1 MDIIH
6 LKYVAEIAKTGSM
19 TKAADNLYMYQAN
32 LSKAIKEL
40 ESELGIIIFKRSSKG
55 ATLTKDGAELL
66 LNAKDIIYRF
76 DQMELLY
83 KKDTDIKKSFS
94 ISVPRASYVSFAF
107 TKFINAVEGTK
118 NLEMDFC
125 ETNSMQAINNI
136 VERKNNIGIIRYALG
151 YEKYYSKLLK
161 DLDIKCEILLDF
173 KYLAVMSVLNPLAS
187 SEAISSNELS
197 DMIEIVHGDSSIP
210 SLSCGHIH
218 RSNMDF
224 SISKCIMVYER
235 GSQFD
240 LLVNVPTSYML
251 VSPIPDEMI
260 KQYNLVQKHVHNVK
274 DQYRDVLIY
283 HKEYKFSDTDRLFIN
298 KLHEIRDEIV
308 LKLA

>member
-6 LKYVAEIAKTGSM
+6 LKYVVEIAKTGSM

-55 ATLTKDGAELL
+55 ATLTKDGSELL
-66 LNAKDIIYRF
+66 LRAKDIISRF
-76 DQMELLY
+76 DQMEMLY
-83 KKDTDIKKSFS
+83 KKDGNIKKSFS
-94 ISVPRASYVSFAF
+94 ISVPRASYISFAF
-107 TKFINAVEGTK
+107 TKFISDIAETK

-136 VERKNNIGIIRYALG
+136 VERKNNLGVIRYSLG
-151 YEKYYSKLLK
+151 YEKYYSKLLR
-161 DLDIKCEILLDF
+161 DLDIKSDILLDF
-173 KYLAVMSVLNPLAS
+173 KYLAVMSVSNPLAS
-187 SEAISSNELS
+187 SETIFANELS
-197 DMIEIVHGDSSIP
+197 NMIEIVHGDSSIP
-210 SLSCGHIH
+210 ALSCGHIH

-251 VSPIPDEMI
+251 VSPIPNEMI
-260 KQYNLVQKHVHNVK
+260 KQYNLVQKHVHNIK
-274 DQYRDVLIY
+274 EQYRDVLIY
-283 HKEYKFSDTDRLFIN
+283 HKEYRFSDTDMLFIN
-298 KLHEIRDEIV
+298 KLHQTRDEVAQI
-308 LKLA
+308 LG